1 MTEVLEFGRIP
12 KQIKRPTTKEDH
24 YENKLANRLCKKKK
38 SLPDLD
44 KRQLEQLEEN
54 EKQAKAEATA
64 ETKAGANAVLEAL
77 PGGSSAPSFGQ
88 RDA

>member
-1 MTEVLEFGRIP
+1 MA
-12 KQIKRPTTKEDH
+12 D
-24 YENKLANRLCKKKK
+24 RLRKGIK

-54 EKQAKAEATA
+54 EQQAKTEAWA

-77 PGGSSAPSFGQ
+77 LGGSSAPSFGQ